1 MSADHQKKLKT
12 SYWLKL
18 GFLFSI
24 GLFCFTVAPKISK
37 DLLTT
42 NQIIMYVLAYLVA
55 GAAYGLVSKK
65 VYLRAHE
72 RDKNK

>member
-1 MSADHQKKLKT
+1 MSEEHQKKLKT

-24 GLFCFTVAPKISK
+24 GLFCFTVAPKIAENQ
-37 DLLTT
+37 LTAG
-42 NQIIMYVLAYLVA
+42 QIAMYAIAYIVA

-65 VYLRAHE
+65 VYLRAYE

>member
-37 DLLTT
+37 DLLTI

>member
-1 MSADHQKKLKT
+1 MSADHQKKLQT

-24 GLFCFTVAPKISK
+24 GLFCFTVAPKIAD
-37 DLLTT
+37 DLLSTS
-42 NQIIMYVLAYLVA
+42 QIILYAMAYIIA
-55 GAAYGLVSKK
+55 GAAYGLVLKK

>member
-24 GLFCFTVAPKISK
+24 GLFCFTVAPKIAK
-37 DLLTT
+37 DQLTT
-42 NQIIMYVLAYLVA
+42 NQIAMYVLAYLVA

-72 RDKNK
+72 RDNNK

>member
-24 GLFCFTVAPKISK
+24 GLFCFTVAPKIAK

-42 NQIIMYVLAYLVA
+42 NQIVMYVLAYLLA